1 MELSAYINVLLRRI
15 WVIVITLVVTLT
27 IVTVGTFMM
36 TPIYTATAIIRIA
49 TASANSVDYTAYQ
62 YATLLLNTYVNI
74 ATSGPLLDKL
84 SEQLGLNRASQ
95 SKRRNYSQYGINPN
109 FY

>member
-15 WVIVITLVVTLT
+15 WVIVVTLVVTFI

-49 TASANSVDYTAYQ
+49 TASANSV
-62 YATLLLNTYVNI
+62 
-74 ATSGPLLDKL
+74 
-84 SEQLGLNRASQ
+84 
-95 SKRRNYSQYGINPN
+95 
-109 FY
+109 